1 METVKKTREPEKILI
16 VDDISMNVAILA
28 NIIQAEGY
36 EPLCALSVQEAIE
49 LMQESLP
56 QLILSDVS
64 MPEMDGLEFCRLIK
78 SNPGT
83 RDIPFIFI
91 TVADSKEE
99 KKAAFEAGAEDFIPK
114 PFERT
119 EVVLRVNNQLNS
131 FRIKREMEEYNRR
144 MHKLVEEQKKQ
155 IDKERERVLSAL
167 AKLVEKRD
175 VNTGNHLEKVGHNC
189 RILAQ
194 SLQLL
199 PEYEDQISD
208 EFIEIIEAASKLHDI
223 GNIVVP
229 DVLMLKRGSLN
240 GEDWEAIRRHS
251 EEGAKILEEIC
262 DGDDSSQFLGMAI
275 QIARY
280 HHANWDGTGYPKQV
294 SGTDIP
300 LAARITTVVN
310 NFDVLI
316 GKRCYKEAYSLEE
329 SLQILDQESGII
341 YDPEIVK
348 VFHKVLKQMRLN

>member
-78 SNPGT
+78 SNPRT

-91 TVADSKEE
+91 TVADSREE

-341 YDPEIVK
+341 YDPDIVK